1 MTLWVDGWCNRGM
14 TFWEGRFLMKTRDDS
29 FLAGTIMGDADYYQ
43 KIPLV
48 FSLICINLAFASG

>member
-1 MTLWVDGWCNRGM
+1 MQSRDD
-14 TFWEGRFLMKTRDDS
+14 FWGGRFLMKTRDDS